1 VIIFEECFNI
11 GIQFCIGV
19 DNKLFVVIFLME
31 LYSELFSRPFLRG
44 IRPHDVVIFEECFI
58 IFMH

>member
-19 DNKLFVVIFLME
+19 DGKLFVVIFLME
-31 LYSELFSRPFLRG
+31 LYSEPFSRPFLRV
-44 IRPHDVVIFEECFI
+44 IRPHDVVLVFVNTK
-58 IFMH
+58 